1 MAEARQLEG
10 KVAVVT
16 GAGSKGDG
24 FGTGK
29 ATAVLLAR
37 AGASVV
43 LVDRHRDRA
52 EHTRRIIMDEGGR
65 ASVVVVD
72 LAVAAD
78 CDQVVHEAVAAFGG
92 LDILVSNAAAFA
104 PVGILDTTEEIFA
117 QAVTGNLTVPFML
130 SKAAL
135 PVMVERSGGSIV
147 FISSV
152 VAIRGPGPHAYATTK
167 SGLEGLTVSLA
178 ATFGTRGVRVNCVIP
193 GMVDT
198 PMRAASLAQS
208 GLDEQQLTVGKS
220 TSTGV
225 PGDAWD
231 VAHTVVFLSSPQ
243 ARHITG
249 VMLPVD
255 GGATMRLP

>member
-1 MAEARQLEG
+1 MAEGPQLAD

-43 LVDRHRDRA
+43 LVDRHEDRA
-52 EHTRRIIMDEGGR
+52 EHTRRIIADEGGR

-72 LAVAAD
+72 LATAAD
-78 CDQVVHEAVAAFGG
+78 CDRVVHEAVTAFGG

-104 PVGILDTTEEIFA
+104 PVGILDTTEEVFA

-130 SKAAL
+130 SKASL
-135 PVMVERSGGSIV
+135 PVMMERSGGSIV

-178 ATFGTRGVRVNCVIP
+178 TTFGTNGIRVNCVIP

-198 PMRAASLAQS
+198 PMRAASLAKS
-208 GLDEQQLTVGKS
+208 GLDEEHLTVGKS
-220 TSTGV
+220 TATG
-225 PGDAWD
+225 GIGNAWD
-231 VAHTVVFLSSPQ
+231 VAHTVLFLSSPQ
-243 ARHITG
+243 ARHVTG

-255 GGATMRLP
+255 GGATIRLP